1 MVIMYTVFHYYL
13 LNNCMTCGDNL
24 YLPFEVGDCSSVS
37 QWGRGYSGMWRWRGF
52 LGTCCGRIHLQA
64 LSSCR
69 GVSGQGPQGQRG
81 SPIGP
86 LAVAR
91 LFCQFPLSLVF
102 SVQVGSTLASW
113 KLTFSTAS
121 SPFAAGFRGMFSKGL
136 PYSLGEEWAY
146 VGCLL
151 LLGWGPG
158 NTKSRAPSSAG

>member
-13 LNNCMTCGDNL
+13 LNNCTTCSDNL
-24 YLPFEVGDCSSVS
+24 YLPFDVGDCSSIS
-37 QWGRGYSGMWRWRGF
+37 QWGRGYSDMWRWRGF
-52 LGTCCGRIHLQA
+52 LGTCCGHIYLQVQLSWHLWAGPTGPERLPHWATCCGKA
-64 LSSCR
+64 LLPVPTVL
-69 GVSGQGPQGQRG
+69 GLQH
-81 SPIGP
+81 
-86 LAVAR
+86 
-91 LFCQFPLSLVF
+91 
-102 SVQVGSTLASW
+102 TLASC

-136 PYSLGEEWAY
+136 LYNLGEEWAY